1 MAIDRTLVQGAFAA
15 NAPTGVPG
23 LKPIQEATDSIT
35 KQATSYMLKRKAE
48 LEKEKLEREKSDAQL
63 QQYIDQAANANDLG
77 RQARELYTK
86 QFINKADEFANASF
100 EEKSKMLADIR
111 FEAQDAKRAFEIYN
125 ILGNSQEK
133 GSNINSHWL
142 KNEGKAWLKAAV
154 DPNINLGKNEQGVS
168 GWEVVINGEKQFKTL
183 DDFEREINKNLKD
196 EGFAKGILAINENSK
211 KMSAKNTDSKFVK
224 FNKIETKNKINTL
237 LNSDQANL
245 ISIATD
251 PMLGSANSFID
262 HLRVGLIGKKY
273 DSVLKSNYILDANND
288 GKIDEEEADNIISN
302 LLKVNDKGEL
312 ENATDLKAELSDY
325 YTEIIERDG
334 WNVGAG
340 NRTITV
346 NESDEYTKQ
355 AVLGLFNKIYLT
367 NPSLALELKN
377 LYPNYFQDDDELNI
391 AVSKVG

>member
-1 MAIDRTLVQGAFAA
+1 
-15 NAPTGVPG
+15 
-23 LKPIQEATDSIT
+23 
-35 KQATSYMLKRKAE
+35 
-48 LEKEKLEREKSDAQL
+48 
-63 QQYIDQAANANDLG
+63 
-77 RQARELYTK
+77 
-86 QFINKADEFANASF
+86 
-100 EEKSKMLADIR
+100 
-111 FEAQDAKRAFEIYN
+111 
-125 ILGNSQEK
+125 
-133 GSNINSHWL
+133 
-142 KNEGKAWLKAAV
+142 
-154 DPNINLGKNEQGVS
+154 
-168 GWEVVINGEKQFKTL
+168 
-183 DDFEREINKNLKD
+183 
-196 EGFAKGILAINENSK
+196 
-211 KMSAKNTDSKFVK
+211 
-224 FNKIETKNKINTL
+224 
-237 LNSDQANL
+237 
-245 ISIATD
+245 
-251 PMLGSANSFID
+251 MLGSANSFID

-377 LYPNYFQDDDELNI
+377 LYPNYFEDDDELNI
-391 AVSKVG
+391 AASKVN